1 MIFKKSP
8 GGWKMEKWEEKL
20 PPRVRERLTSIKIT
34 PEDRA
39 RIKAQEKVKS
49 ILSAFYQD
57 KLTPEQLGEEFK
69 KLEVGSKEFLIK
81 EAQTRIVDSIGLQ
94 ILPEDFKKRG
104 KALLVLERLKKEA
117 KPSLIKAEINLLGE
131 LIKRCKEEKERV
143 YSQLKQQVEENPELR
158 MRKAKT
164 EGGEEILVQLSVDEA
179 VLTLPEWREFV
190 SQHEEV
196 CSSQFA
202 QLIDRIKNLL

>member
-1 MIFKKSP
+1 MVCRSY
-8 GGWKMEKWEEKL
+8 
-20 PPRVRERLTSIKIT
+20 RKI
-34 PEDRA
+34 
-39 RIKAQEKVKS
+39 
-49 ILSAFYQD
+49 
-57 KLTPEQLGEEFK
+57 
-69 KLEVGSKEFLIK
+69 
-81 EAQTRIVDSIGLQ
+81 
-94 ILPEDFKKRG
+94 
-104 KALLVLERLKKEA
+104 LKKEA

-190 SQHEEV
+190 SQHEEA

>member
-1 MIFKKSP
+1 
-8 GGWKMEKWEEKL
+8 MEKWEEKL
-20 PPRVRERLTSIKIT
+20 PPRVRERLASIKIT

-104 KALLVLERLKKEA
+104 KAI
-117 KPSLIKAEINLLGE
+117 P
-131 LIKRCKEEKERV
+131 
-143 YSQLKQQVEENPELR
+143 Y
-158 MRKAKT
+158 
-164 EGGEEILVQLSVDEA
+164 
-179 VLTLPEWREFV
+179 
-190 SQHEEV
+190 
-196 CSSQFA
+196 
-202 QLIDRIKNLL
+202 